1 MQFGKYVR
9 NSLSTCSTMTLK
21 PSLGSEKNIRDNKN
35 TLFYIVVSYL
45 SLMLRKLGAVYELG
59 AVYVLTAN

>member
-1 MQFGKYVR
+1 
-9 NSLSTCSTMTLK
+9 MTLK